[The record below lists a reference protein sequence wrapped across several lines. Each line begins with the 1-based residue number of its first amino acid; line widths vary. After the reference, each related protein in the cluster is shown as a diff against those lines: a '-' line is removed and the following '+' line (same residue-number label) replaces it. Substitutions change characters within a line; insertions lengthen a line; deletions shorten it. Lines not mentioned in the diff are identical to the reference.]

1 MEAIGPV
8 SQAAQHTVE
17 DAHQEAEAEANV
29 RALLRFIGE
38 DPDRNGLRDT
48 PARVV
53 RALREMTAGY
63 QQDPAEILSRTLDES
78 HDEMIVLR
86 GVSFHSLCEHHLL
99 HFSGS
104 ATVAYI
110 PGKVVG
116 VSKLARLVECYAR
129 RLQIQER
136 MTQQIAQAVQ
146 EHLQAV
152 GVGVV
157 IKARHLCMGCRGVQQ
172 SGAEMITSCMLGA
185 LREQPETRAELL
197 ALL

>member
-1 MEAIGPV
+1 
-8 SQAAQHTVE
+8 
-17 DAHQEAEAEANV
+17 
-29 RALLRFIGE
+29 
-38 DPDRNGLRDT
+38 
-48 PARVV
+48 
-53 RALREMTAGY
+53 EMTAEY
-63 QQDPAEILSRTLDES
+63 QQDPAQILSRTFEES

-99 HFSGS
+99 PFSGS
-104 ATVAYI
+104 AAIAYI

-146 EHLQAV
+146 EHLNPV

-157 IKARHLCMGCRGVQQ
+157 IKAKHLCMGCRGVYQP
-172 SGAEMITSCMLGA
+172 GAEMITSCMLGA

-197 ALL
+197 SLI

>member
-1 MEAIGPV
+1 MAAVDPNPQTAPHSLGASADNLDPEAC
-8 SQAAQHTVE
+8 
-17 DAHQEAEAEANV
+17 V
-29 RALLRFIGE
+29 RALLNHIGE
-38 DPDRNGLRDT
+38 NPDREGLCDT

-63 QQDPAEILSRTLDES
+63 QQDPAQILSRTFSES

-99 HFSGS
+99 TFSGS

-136 MTQQIAQAVQ
+136 MTQQIAQAVE
-146 EHLQAV
+146 EHLRAV

-157 IKARHLCMGCRGVQQ
+157 IKAHHLCMGCRGVRQ

-197 ALL
+197 SLL